1 MAFSQVTDARASTVV
16 AERYPLLFERL
27 PERIFTPLASTNRR
41 QYWMLLCALYAKR
54 FGPEAPLPPSNGFTV
69 REIIAD
75 IGETLQY
82 QDWSADENEGMTPAT
97 PLSTRAA
104 SIFYRL
110 RDAGWLRVDRLGVR
124 EMVTVAPAVAQFMNQ
139 LVDFAHTGPVFIS
152 AKIRSIEASMNML
165 FDERTDGASLIEAA
179 KQSRALLE
187 HVRIAGT
194 NVRDLMREIANEELT
209 GEFVRRFF
217 DDYVERMFIGDYK
230 ELRTREHPLARR
242 QEILR
247 ISARIQQSLDLRTKL
262 VSWYAEKRSA
272 GDIARAEA
280 MFERDLERVD
290 DLQRIDEYLDRLD
303 DEIRRANKLA
313 LAYLDYRLRA
323 TRPLDSLID
332 HAIQVV
338 LANKGAVA
346 FATAFGPGEC
356 ISSDR
361 LASPRVQSK
370 RAEPSALRKQVVS
383 PEQEA
388 RARLQMLARERRMM
402 SPQKLAAFVRQHV
415 GPGQSVESLSLP
427 TDSIEAV
434 RAFQAL
440 CTIDTAMSSSS
451 GLIKENAR
459 FMASGFV
466 TRRVG
471 EQEELAAALSH
482 TKFEVSNT
490 RKSKEGGA
498 R

>member
-1 MAFSQVTDARASTVV
+1 M
-16 AERYPLLFERL
+16 
-27 PERIFTPLASTNRR
+27 
-41 QYWMLLCALYAKR
+41 
-54 FGPEAPLPPSNGFTV
+54 
-69 REIIAD
+69 
-75 IGETLQY
+75 
-82 QDWSADENEGMTPAT
+82 
-97 PLSTRAA
+97 
-104 SIFYRL
+104 
-110 RDAGWLRVDRLGVR
+110 
-124 EMVTVAPAVAQFMNQ
+124 
-139 LVDFAHTGPVFIS
+139 
-152 AKIRSIEASMNML
+152 
-165 FDERTDGASLIEAA
+165 
-179 KQSRALLE
+179 
-187 HVRIAGT
+187 
-194 NVRDLMREIANEELT
+194 
-209 GEFVRRFF
+209 
-217 DDYVERMFIGDYK
+217 
-230 ELRTREHPLARR
+230 
-242 QEILR
+242 
-247 ISARIQQSLDLRTKL
+247 
-262 VSWYAEKRSA
+262 
-272 GDIARAEA
+272 
-280 MFERDLERVD
+280 
-290 DLQRIDEYLDRLD
+290 
-303 DEIRRANKLA
+303 
-313 LAYLDYRLRA
+313 
-323 TRPLDSLID
+323 
-332 HAIQVV
+332 
-338 LANKGAVA
+338 
-346 FATAFGPGEC
+346 
-356 ISSDR
+356 
-361 LASPRVQSK
+361 ASPRVQSK